1 MKKIFKT
8 AFVLVGLLHGFS
20 DTCIAQSASNRLAQF
35 EWLVG
40 SWENKAKDELYL
52 ENWHVVDDST
62 MEGDAK
68 TMIKGELKFRES
80 ISITATSK
88 GIFYSAITSS
98 ENGPDSTA
106 FRLIENQNQK
116 FVFENKEH
124 DFPQRIIYEA
134 KGRKRLM
141 ARIEGEIN
149 GAFGYEDFPMKKV
162 RVKRIMYN
170 PIN

>member
-1 MKKIFKT
+1 MKKISKT
-8 AFVLVGLLHGFS
+8 AIAALLFFQALSNFGV
-20 DTCIAQSASNRLAQF
+20 AQASKNRLAQF

-40 SWENKAKDELYL
+40 SWENKSKDELYQ
-52 ENWHVVDDST
+52 ENWYVVDDST

-106 FRLIENQNQK
+106 FKLIERQNQK
-116 FVFENKEH
+116 FVFENKAH